1 MSETADIYISI
12 SRKSPKPG
20 KGAYIAVLEAETT
33 SGEVGTLTIRKR
45 LDDVTPHQLELHAIV
60 DSLKRFRRT
69 CRVNIH
75 SDHGWFET
83 IRKRGWFDKWQQAGW
98 IVNGHMAAG
107 ADLYQ
112 QIYMFETVCLME
124 IGEIDKDLGS
134 YSTWLGNE
142 IENEKHIQ
150 TGRR

>member
-1 MSETADIYISI
+1 M
-12 SRKSPKPG
+12 
-20 KGAYIAVLEAETT
+20 
-33 SGEVGTLTIRKR
+33 
-45 LDDVTPHQLELHAIV
+45 
-60 DSLKRFRRT
+60 
-69 CRVNIH
+69 NIH

-98 IVNGHMAAG
+98 IVNGHTAAG

-112 QIYMFETVCLME
+112 QIYMLETVCLME
-124 IGEIDKDLGS
+124 IGDIDKDLGS